1 MAHKR
6 KMIQQERFDLIHR
19 VERGESANRICTRM
33 KITPIV
39 LANWLTELNLV
50 IPSQQRI
57 TRKEPLKTNE
67 AVKFRAYYA
76 TMPSQKEVMTRY
88 NISAK
93 TFNSWLLDLGLE
105 KHPPRARP
113 QTTNTPKLEAVP
125 PCVSLPKRRISDST
139 VVMERGEDQPQEKRL
154 SIASRFRAVGQV
166 NLNPYR

>member
-6 KMIQQERFDLIHR
+6 KMTQQEQFDLAHR
-19 VERGESANRICTRM
+19 IERGESANRICTRM

-39 LANWLTELNLV
+39 LANWAAELNLV
-50 IPSQQRI
+50 VPSQQRI

-67 AVKFRAYYA
+67 AVAFRAYYA
-76 TMPSQKEVMTRY
+76 TMPSQKEVMTKY
-88 NISAK
+88 NISPK
-93 TFNSWLLDLGLE
+93 TFNSWLSGLGLE

-113 QTTNTPKLEAVP
+113 QTTNAPRSEAAR
-125 PCVSLPKRRISDST
+125 PCVSPSKRRISKST
-139 VVMERGEDQPQEKRL
+139 VVMERDDEQPQEKRF